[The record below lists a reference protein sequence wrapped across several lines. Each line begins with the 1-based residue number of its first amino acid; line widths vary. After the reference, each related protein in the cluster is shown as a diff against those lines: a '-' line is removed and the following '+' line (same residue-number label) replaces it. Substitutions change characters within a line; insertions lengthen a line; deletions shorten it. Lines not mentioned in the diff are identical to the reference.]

1 MSVSIRPADST
12 NTTIMPS
19 YTTPR
24 TAYPS
29 AVDSPTMAGDAP
41 LTSASN
47 NANASWDRP
56 NPHSIPNSKTSQYI
70 DKITSEND
78 RLRRELHAEKLL
90 REEESKRV
98 SAARGAA
105 EDSRAELQHLQVLA
119 DTNAR
124 AIERKD
130 RKLDELRASLEAE
143 VKRRRSA
150 EQRAEEALKML
161 GDTRSETQRQLS
173 QAYEMKGMAETYLD
187 TARDGFKRIV
197 DGYERKVRAI
207 NDEVNELRRVRLQD
221 ADKIKRQAVVVEQ
234 LHHEMSR
241 TCRAEAKLNNLMQTY
256 RLEHGRELDTLV
268 REAQTMR
275 RALPAKE
282 QEAQKLVQQMEQT
295 RDKMKWVVTQQER
308 QQEQQQQQEQ
318 RQDWDGR
325 QEQQQQQVPLHS
337 RQASRP
343 LSSTQSDH
351 RLRLEKQQ
359 QREQQLEQQQ
369 QQQQHQP
376 RRNNQ
381 QTGIP

>member
-1 MSVSIRPADST
+1 MSASIWPADST
-12 NTTIMPS
+12 NTTMPS

-29 AVDSPTMAGDAP
+29 AVDLPTMAGDDP
-41 LTSASN
+41 SSQ
-47 NANASWDRP
+47 ANAQAMAMSSSTPAPWDRP
-56 NPHSIPNSKTSQYI
+56 NPYSVPNSKTSQYI

-98 SAARGAA
+98 SAARAAA

-130 RKLDELRASLEAE
+130 RKLDELRAALEAE
-143 VKRRRSA
+143 AKRRRSA

-187 TARDGFKRIV
+187 TAREGFKRIV

-207 NDEVNELRRVRLQD
+207 NDEVNELRRVRLED

-241 TCRAEAKLNNLMQTY
+241 TCRAEAKLGDLMKTY
-256 RLEHGRELDTLV
+256 KQEHGRELEALV
-268 REAQTMR
+268 HEAQMMR

-282 QEAQKLVQQMEQT
+282 HEAQRLVEQMEQA
-295 RDKMKWVVTQQER
+295 RDKMKWVITQHER
-308 QQEQQQQQEQ
+308 QQQQQQ
-318 RQDWDGR
+318 QQQR
-325 QEQQQQQVPLHS
+325 QEQQMPLHP
-337 RQASRP
+337 RQPSRP
-343 LSSTQSDH
+343 LSQTDH
-351 RLRLEKQQ
+351 RARSEKPQQ
-359 QREQQLEQQQ
+359 QPQQLQQQ
-369 QQQQHQP
+369 PQQQHQP
-376 RRNNQ
+376 RRKGQ
-381 QTGIP
+381 HMGGP